1 MAWVAE
7 MSLPSS
13 DHPIWNAITLAIAG
27 LIAVGVL
34 ALRLAFGYQNGF
46 DFEKDLTTIL
56 VQVGAFVATV
66 TVGVSAKQLLKGRA

>member
-1 MAWVAE
+1 
-7 MSLPSS
+7 MSLPEK
-13 DHPIWNAITLAIAG
+13 DHPIWNAVTLAIAG

-56 VQVGAFVATV
+56 VQVVTFVGAFSFSA
-66 TVGVSAKQLLKGRA
+66 GVRRLVNGSH